1 MIKLERLQRIVW
13 YWHVRDIPT
22 STVNVCSLGHTG
34 SPISARSG
42 PLMTRSGPGLE
53 TADRA
58 GSCCLGTQKLDD
70 LGSLRGFVRNEFAK
84 PQWACPQP
92 VCPLNRQRRPRCSRS
107 TNPNLRA
114 GFRQLGH
121 PSNACD
127 RHRGARPGPGANK
140 RDGSSAI
147 IDLKRYPRGRPSR
160 QRQRRRK
167 NTDSFRSS
175 DLQPHPVGIW
185 PACSAE
191 AFSSCFGGRVN

>member
-1 MIKLERLQRIVW
+1 
-13 YWHVRDIPT
+13 
-22 STVNVCSLGHTG
+22 
-34 SPISARSG
+34 
-42 PLMTRSGPGLE
+42 MTRSGPGLE

-147 IDLKRYPRGRPSR
+147 IDLKAISERKAITAETAPSQKYGFVSLLRPATSPRRHLAGV
-160 QRQRRRK
+160 
-167 NTDSFRSS
+167 
-175 DLQPHPVGIW
+175 L
-185 PACSAE
+185 
-191 AFSSCFGGRVN
+191 GGSVLVLFWR